1 LKTKWS
7 DNTLSSSKS
16 VLTKFKQLKMLL
28 KKLAIKYSRDS
39 RLKSCND
46 VLRKN
51 SRKTLETNYTS
62 KKANLLPALVS
73 RLISISVNVQSK
85 SYKKPK
91 SSK

>member
-1 LKTKWS
+1 
-7 DNTLSSSKS
+7 
-16 VLTKFKQLKMLL
+16 MLL